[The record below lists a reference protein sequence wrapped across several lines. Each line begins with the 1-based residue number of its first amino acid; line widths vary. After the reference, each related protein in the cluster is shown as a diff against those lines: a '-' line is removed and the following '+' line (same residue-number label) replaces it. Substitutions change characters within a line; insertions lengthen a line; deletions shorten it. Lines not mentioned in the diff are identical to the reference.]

1 MLEKMFLTHFK
12 DSFPQ
17 YTSDKIDMLQVI
29 SEHTLGIF
37 TAIYYMVE
45 QIVKLKFY
53 FHRKR

>member
-12 DSFPQ
+12 DNFPQ

-53 FHRKR
+53 SHRKR